1 MKAIDAIRIALKF
14 SDMGMKHLE
23 SMSDQPLLR
32 PGGEGGGQGGWGGNH
47 AMWIAGHLAVVEG
60 RLQQM
65 LHGGPNPVHH
75 WKPLF
80 DWGSEP
86 QDDPAAYPPFGEVVQ
101 KFKELRK
108 QTHAFLDEVGEEG
121 LDRPTK
127 TQPPGFR
134 GGGGAG
140 FETAGGAIMI
150 IAGHA
155 IGHMGGLTVV
165 RAAAGKPRLFVPSEE
180 LRAY

>member
-14 SDMGMKHLE
+14 SDMAMKHLE

-32 PGGEGGGQGGWGGNH
+32 PGPWGGNH

-127 TQPPGFR
+127 TQPPGFS
-134 GGGGAG
+134 GM
-140 FETAGGAIMI
+140 ETAGAAIMV

-165 RAAAGKPRLFVPSEE
+165 RAAAGKPRLFVPSEA